1 MKIVSVT
8 AKGSVEARFD
18 RASFLVSIT
27 NTGNAGHEAKL
38 AVLGIAEKL
47 KSVLLGCA
55 EKGLSELET
64 STLVEPLRIQN
75 SHVGY
80 KVTQTT
86 TFQCSKVSEALSVH
100 EQLTNIPGVVAEPPV
115 FHLVEEGETTAKAFK
130 HAYEAAR
137 RKFDAQCVATGLKP
151 DLWELMAWQV
161 VDETPQG
168 KVLPGRASL
177 GSTTFTINVRFQFKR
192 KRIPPFMLDSTDV
205 GV

>member
-1 MKIVSVT
+1 MEIVSVT
-8 AKGSVEARFD
+8 TKGTVEAHFD

-27 NTGNAGHEAKL
+27 NTGKAGHEAKL
-38 AVLGIAEKL
+38 AILGVSEKL
-47 KSVLLGCA
+47 KSVLLECS

-64 STLVEPLRIQN
+64 STLIEPMKIQN
-75 SHVGY
+75 AHVGY
-80 KVTQTT
+80 KVTQTS

-100 EQLTNIPGVVAEPPV
+100 EQLTNISGVVAEPPV
-115 FHLVEEGETTAKAFK
+115 FHLADEEETTAKAFK

-137 RKFDAQCVATGLKP
+137 RKFDAQCEATGLKP

-192 KRIPPFMLDSTDV
+192 KQIPPFMLDSTDV